1 MAILVT
7 GGTGFVGLN
16 LVEALLARG
25 DSVVIPSDGP
35 LPKMAEPVF
44 TRLPGTADPRNW
56 LRARRPSGRGC
67 G

>member
-7 GGTGFVGLN
+7 GGTRFGHN

-35 LPKMAEPVF
+35 LPKMAGLVF
-44 TRLPGTADPRNW
+44 TRLSETADPGDWR
-56 LRARRPSGRGC
+56 RARHRADYG
-67 G
+67 